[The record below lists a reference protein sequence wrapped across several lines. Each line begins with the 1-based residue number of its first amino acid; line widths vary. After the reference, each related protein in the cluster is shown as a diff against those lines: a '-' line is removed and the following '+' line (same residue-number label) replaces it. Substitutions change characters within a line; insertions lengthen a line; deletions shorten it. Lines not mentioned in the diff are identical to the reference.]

1 MKNISENP
9 VPDKPGDPIVAAW
22 SDRAPELAEWAIARF
37 VVRSDCFGAYSPVER
52 RGQTYTRRDGTIA
65 KVPKSFTAKNKVT
78 LDLLARHFRGLR
90 PEHVIGLHSTSTS
103 NTSLAARVD
112 IDAHGPGGNDPSCNL
127 KAAIAWY
134 DNMVSFGFRPLLNGS
149 NGAGGYHLTAMFTEM
164 VPTSLVYGFL
174 RWLTDDHAQH
184 GLAVRPEIF
193 PKQAFIPA
201 GGYGNWLRLP
211 GRHHTL
217 PYFSEVWDGSCWLA
231 GAEAIAHLLTL
242 TGDSPELIP
251 AAAKEQE
258 PSKVTVR
265 VRFVPAR
272 PRRFGTG
279 LERRISA
286 YLAKLPNLGEGQGRD
301 DVAYKFAAFLTRD
314 LALDDSTVLDWMS
327 RWDAG
332 NSPPKG
338 RECLAEI
345 MANARRYGQR
355 VVGSAAGGCR

>member
-1 MKNISENP
+1 MSNVTVTTCSVNP
-9 VPDKPGDPIVAAW
+9 ASIIAAW
-22 SDRAPELAEWAIARF
+22 SDRAPELAAWAKARF
-37 VVRSDCFGAYSPVER
+37 VVRSDCFGSYSPVER

-78 LDLLARHFRGLR
+78 IDLLARHFGGVR
-90 PEHVIGLHSTSTS
+90 PEHVIGLHSTSTT

-112 IDAHGPGGNDPSCNL
+112 IDAHGPGGNDPACNL
-127 KAAIAWY
+127 RAALAWY
-134 DNMVSFGFRPLLNGS
+134 DRLLRFGFHPLLNGS
-149 NGAGGYHLTAMFTEM
+149 NGAGGYHLTALFTEL
-164 VPTSLVYGFL
+164 VPTSLVYGFF
-174 RWLTDDHAQH
+174 RWLTGDHAQH
-184 GLAVRPEIF
+184 GLSVRPEIF
-193 PKQAFIPA
+193 PKQAFIPR

-217 PYFSEVWDGSCWLA
+217 PYFSEVWDGRCWLA
-231 GAEAIAHLLTL
+231 GAEAIAHILTL

-258 PSKVTVR
+258 PSKVSVT

-286 YLAKLPNLGEGQGRD
+286 YEGQGRD
-301 DVAYKFAAFLTRD
+301 DVAYAFACWLIRD
-314 LALDDSTVLDWMS
+314 LGISNDEVVLDWLE

-332 NSPPKG
+332 NNPPKG

-345 MANARRYGQR
+345 LGNAHRYAQR
-355 VVGSAAGGCR
+355 SIGCNTEGGAS